1 MTTTAAHPNLVTPVP
16 PSRGPRTKAP
26 GVPVVSRRVLVV
38 EDDPEARLIYLECL
52 TDLGYFAITEPSG
65 ELGIEA
71 ALRSPP
77 DAILMDLEMPGMG
90 GIEATRLIKSDPR
103 TRDCLV
109 IVVTGHGATMFPEA
123 RKAGCDAYFCKP
135 FDVVALDEVLRVLTT
150 VRAPVRSGSAVIVK
164 QCGCGREYNREE
176 WLALSLCG
184 RIHVPRS
191 DVSLELRNCVCGSS
205 IAVQSED
212 PAGEN
217 PG

>member
-1 MTTTAAHPNLVTPVP
+1 MPTTAAHSNLVTPAAP
-16 PSRGPRTKAP
+16 PNGRTGGT
-26 GVPVVSRRVLVV
+26 GVPALRRRVLVV
-38 EDDPEARLIYLECL
+38 EDDAEARLVYSECL
-52 TDLGYFAITEPSG
+52 TDLGYFPITEASG
-65 ELGIEA
+65 EQGIEA
-71 ALRSPP
+71 ALSSPP
-77 DAILMDLEMPGMG
+77 DAILMDLQMPGMG
-90 GIEATRLIKSDPR
+90 GIEATRVLKSDPR

-109 IVVTGHGATMFPEA
+109 IVVTGHGATMFAEA

-150 VRAPVRSGSAVIVK
+150 VRGPVRSGSATIVK

-212 PAGEN
+212 PAGEI
-217 PG
+217 PV